1 MLIGFL
7 NLLTPIP
14 LLGSLKYPRH
24 SRSYLPL
31 RPPRQTLIICSSLR
45 PPRLTHSFI
54 TSQIP
59 QISSIYSPLIILGNC
74 LMGLFHL
81 FLIVQKFSIFFS
93 AKIAISPLDISGAI
107 ITAAFVLTLC
117 GWASIRFSRMLTI
130 YITYQ
135 ILRLGKTGSIFKVLT
150 RFAFVIMVEIL
161 VWIN

>member
-81 FLIVQKFSIFFS
+81 FLIVQKFSIFFCQNRYFATGYIWS
-93 AKIAISPLDISGAI
+93 HNHSGI
-107 ITAAFVLTLC
+107 CLN
-117 GWASIRFSRMLTI
+117 
-130 YITYQ
+130 
-135 ILRLGKTGSIFKVLT
+135 
-150 RFAFVIMVEIL
+150 L
-161 VWIN
+161 VWMSIYSFFADVDYLYNLSNFEIRQNRFNI